1 MSQEFDAEQDR
12 RQRLRDENKRIA
24 EEKQRRYEELVQH
37 IDDYISGFGAL
48 PNELTTVTDSN
59 PGREP
64 CSFFIKTASCQYG
77 VKCSRN
83 HQRPGISTL
92 LLLPNFFTHIRLEQ
106 GAPTEYGSDLLLEY
120 DDDELYNAF
129 TTFFHD
135 VVPELETFG
144 VVQQFRVC
152 NNHKPHLRGNV
163 YVQYTRQRYEYCL
176 LLIVQRNLNDFCFR
190 DALKAFRRLQGRYYA
205 SRMLNVEFCQSIS
218 WRNAICGTFRN
229 TTRTV
234 LS

>member
-1 MSQEFDAEQDR
+1 MKFQEFDSEKDR
-12 RQRLRDENKRIA
+12 QQKLRDENKRIA
-24 EEKQRRYEELVQH
+24 KEKQRKYEELVQN
-37 IDDYISGFGAL
+37 IDDINGVGAL
-48 PNELTTVTDSN
+48 PDELTTITDSN
-59 PGREP
+59 PGREA

-83 HQRPGISTL
+83 HQRPGVSTL
-92 LLLPNFFTHIRLEQ
+92 LLLSNFFTHIRLEQ

-129 TTFFHD
+129 TTFFND

-163 YVQYTRQRYEYCL
+163 YVQFSQQRC
-176 LLIVQRNLNDFCFR
+176 VC
-190 DALKAFRRLQGRYYA
+190 YYW
-205 SRMLNVEFCQSIS
+205 LNVKPNLIF
-218 WRNAICGTFRN
+218 F
-229 TTRTV
+229 